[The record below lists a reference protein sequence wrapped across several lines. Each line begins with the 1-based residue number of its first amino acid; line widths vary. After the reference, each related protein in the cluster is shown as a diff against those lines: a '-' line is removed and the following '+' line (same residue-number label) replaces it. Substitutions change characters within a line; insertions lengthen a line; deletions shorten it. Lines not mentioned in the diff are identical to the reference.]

1 MSLNDSNRT
10 ITLSL
15 ISHTNVGKTTLART
29 LLKKDI
35 GIVRDDTHVTDT
47 NESFVMLETNDGF
60 ILRLWDTPGF
70 GNSVKLL
77 KRLKSIPKPTGWF
90 ANEVWDQIDDRANW
104 CNQQALRNVREEAD
118 VVLYLVNAAEDP
130 VEAGYVDCEMQILDW
145 LSKPV
150 IVLLNQTGP
159 PREAAVEAS
168 EEKLWENHLQRFEVV
183 KFVMSLDA
191 FARCWIQENLLMKTI
206 EGVLPFAKRNSFDKI
221 WKTWASNNNSVFER
235 SMDFLAKQITIA
247 CCDREHVSQKS
258 IWELAQYKVSIP
270 GMSANNKREKEEAMR
285 KLAERLEREV
295 NCSLREIIQLHQL
308 KGNAATE
315 ILQRLS
321 SDYLSNKPVNESI
334 SAIVGGFFTGA
345 ISGVSADFLAGG
357 LTFGGGAV
365 VGGIIGAVGAAGL
378 ARGYNFFRGDNDS
391 FIRWS
396 LPLFQELFKS
406 ALLRYLAV
414 AHFGR
419 GRGEYTE
426 SEYPEFWKSS
436 VQQIVHD
443 RQKETKALWQAGK
456 HETNT
461 SMITLQTKELVTNMM
476 RQLLKEFY
484 SEAYHIDPTLK

>member
-1 MSLNDSNRT
+1 MSLNDSKQS

-60 ILRLWDTPGF
+60 VLRLWDTPGF
-70 GNSVKLL
+70 GDSAKLL
-77 KRLKSIPKPTGWF
+77 KRLKNIPKPTGWF
-90 ANEVWDQIDDRANW
+90 VNEVWDQIDDRANW

-150 IVLLNQTGP
+150 IVLLNQMGS
-159 PREAAVEAS
+159 PRGTAVEAG
-168 EEKLWENHLQRFEVV
+168 EEKLWENHLQRFEAV
-183 KFVMSLDA
+183 KFVMSFDA

-221 WKTWASNNNSVFER
+221 WKAWATNNKTVFER
-235 SMDFLAKQITIA
+235 SMDSLARQITTA

-270 GMSANNKREKEEAMR
+270 GLSADNKREKEEAMS
-285 KLAERLEREV
+285 KLAERLEGEV
-295 NCSLREIIQLHQL
+295 KSSLSEIIQLHQL

-321 SDYLSNKPVNESI
+321 SNYLSNKPVNESI

-345 ISGVSADFLAGG
+345 ISGVGADFLAGG

-365 VGGIIGAVGAAGL
+365 VGGIMGAVGAAGL
-378 ARGYNFFRGDNDS
+378 ARGYNFFRGDDDS

-396 LPLFQELFKS
+396 LPLFQELFRT

-426 SEYPEFWKSS
+426 SEYPEFWQPS

-443 RQKETKALWQAGK
+443 RQKETKALWQSGK
-456 HETNT
+456 RETNT
-461 SMITLQTKELVTNMM
+461 SRLTFQTKELVTNMM
-476 RQLLKEFY
+476 QQLLKEFY

>member
-1 MSLNDSNRT
+1 MSSTDSKQS

-60 ILRLWDTPGF
+60 LLRLWDTPGF
-70 GNSVKLL
+70 GDSAKLL
-77 KRLKSIPKPTGWF
+77 KRLKNIPKPTGWF
-90 ANEVWDQIDDRANW
+90 VNEVWDQIDDRANW

-118 VVLYLVNAAEDP
+118 VVLYLVNASEDP

-150 IVLLNQTGP
+150 IVLLNQMGP
-159 PREAAVEAS
+159 PRGVAVEAG
-168 EEKLWENHLQRFEVV
+168 EEKLWENHLQRFEAV

-221 WKTWASNNNSVFER
+221 WKAWATNNKIVFER
-235 SMDFLAKQITIA
+235 SMDSLARQITTA

-270 GMSANNKREKEEAMR
+270 GLSADNKREKEEAMS
-285 KLAERLEREV
+285 KLAERLEGEV
-295 NCSLREIIQLHQL
+295 KSSLSEIIQLHQL
-308 KGNAATE
+308 KGNADTE

-321 SDYLSNKPVNESI
+321 SNYLSNKPVNESI

-345 ISGVSADFLAGG
+345 VSGVGADFLAGG

-365 VGGIIGAVGAAGL
+365 VGGIMGAVGAAGL

-396 LPLFQELFKS
+396 LPLFQELFIT

-426 SEYPEFWKSS
+426 SEYPEFWTSS
-436 VQQIVHD
+436 VRQIVHD
-443 RQKETKALWQAGK
+443 RQKDTKALWHSGK
-456 HETNT
+456 RETNT
-461 SMITLQTKELVTNMM
+461 SRLTFQTKELITNMM
-476 RQLLKEFY
+476 QQLLKEFY
-484 SEAYHIDPTLK
+484 SDAYHIDPTLK

>member
-1 MSLNDSNRT
+1 MSLNDSKQS

-60 ILRLWDTPGF
+60 VLRLWDTPGF
-70 GNSVKLL
+70 GDSAKLL
-77 KRLKSIPKPTGWF
+77 KRLKNIPKPTGWF
-90 ANEVWDQIDDRANW
+90 VNEVWDQIDDRANW

-150 IVLLNQTGP
+150 IVLLNQMGT
-159 PREAAVEAS
+159 PRGTAVEAG
-168 EEKLWENHLQRFEVV
+168 EEKLWENHLQRFEAV
-183 KFVMSLDA
+183 KFVMSFDA

-221 WKTWASNNNSVFER
+221 WNAWATNNKTVFER
-235 SMDFLAKQITIA
+235 SMDSLARQITTA

-270 GMSANNKREKEEAMR
+270 GLSADNKREKEEAMS
-285 KLAERLEREV
+285 KLAERLEGEV
-295 NCSLREIIQLHQL
+295 KSSLSEIIQLHQL

-321 SDYLSNKPVNESI
+321 SNYLSNKPVNESI

-345 ISGVSADFLAGG
+345 ISGVGADFLAGG

-365 VGGIIGAVGAAGL
+365 VGGIMGAVGAAGL
-378 ARGYNFFRGDNDS
+378 ARGYNFFRGDDDS

-396 LPLFQELFKS
+396 LPLFQELFRT

-426 SEYPEFWKSS
+426 SEYPEFWQPS

-443 RQKETKALWQAGK
+443 RQKETKALWQSGK
-456 HETNT
+456 RETNT
-461 SMITLQTKELVTNMM
+461 SRLTFQTKELVTNMM
-476 RQLLKEFY
+476 QQLLKEFY